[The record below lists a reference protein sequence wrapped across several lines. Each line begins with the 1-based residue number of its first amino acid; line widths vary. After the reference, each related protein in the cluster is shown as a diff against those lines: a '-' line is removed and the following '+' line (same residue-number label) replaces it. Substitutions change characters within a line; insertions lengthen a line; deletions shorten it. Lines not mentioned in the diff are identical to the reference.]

1 MKRVSFPRLKG
12 QAGVALLEALI
23 SILIFSMGI
32 LALVGL
38 QAAMTKN
45 ATDANYRA
53 QASYLANQLIGRMWV
68 DQPNLAKYDTGA
80 ASYSNRTAWTSQ
92 VSNSLPSGTATVSV
106 NGTNVSI
113 TINWRQPG
121 KDAASSYNTLA
132 VITS

>member
-1 MKRVSFPRLKG
+1 MKQAVNPPRRPQKG
-12 QAGVALLEALI
+12 AALLEALV

-45 ATDANYRA
+45 ASDANYRA

-68 DQPNLAKYDTGA
+68 DQPNLA
-80 ASYSNRTAWTSQ
+80 SYATSAGSYANRTAWLSQ
-92 VSNSLPSGTATVSV
+92 VNNSLPSSSATVTV
-106 NGTNVSI
+106 NGANVAI

-121 KDAASSYNTLA
+121 KTADNSYNITA
-132 VITS
+132 VITN